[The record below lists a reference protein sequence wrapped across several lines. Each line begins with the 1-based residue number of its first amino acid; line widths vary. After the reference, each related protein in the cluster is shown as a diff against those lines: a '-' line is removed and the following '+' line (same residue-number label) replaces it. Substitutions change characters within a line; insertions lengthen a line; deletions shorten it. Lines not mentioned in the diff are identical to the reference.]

1 MREWKEVQALL
12 LTQRGRSKGLTQY
25 CGFRNSDCGIGEKSL
40 KMSDHDSRFKVQGF
54 LFSGISAGIKRDGK
68 RDLGLIYSEVPA
80 QAAGLFTTNAVKAAP
95 VQLDME
101 RMKKGL
107 CQAIVVNSGNA
118 NACTGSQGLRDAN
131 RVSWLVAEQLKIDE
145 RLVFPSSTGVIGSP
159 LPMKKIEEGI
169 PGLTGQLSSEGWM
182 NTVEAMMT
190 TDTFPKV
197 EVATCR
203 IRGKQV
209 RLCGMVKGAGMIRPD
224 LATMLSFLVTDACI
238 KAPLLQRMLEK
249 AAEVSY
255 NRITIDG
262 ETSTNDTVLLLANG
276 KAGHPSLNRMDRD
289 GEVFQSMLSKVC
301 RSLAESVVKDGEGA
315 TKFIEILIRGARSMK
330 EAKQAAYAVAHSPL
344 VKTAFFGEDANWG
357 RILCAL
363 GYSGV
368 HIDADRID
376 VSFDKTPI
384 VKKGMGGGPL
394 SEEKAGQILKNKSFK
409 VIVDLHQGKSQF
421 SVLTT
426 DLSIDYVKINA
437 SYRS

>member
-1 MREWKEVQALL
+1 M
-12 LTQRGRSKGLTQY
+12 
-25 CGFRNSDCGIGEKSL
+25 KSL
-40 KMSDHDSRFKVQGF
+40 DFKVQGF
-54 LFSGISAGIKRDGK
+54 LFSGISAGIKKDGK

-80 QAAGLFTTNAVKAAP
+80 QVAGVFTTNAVKAAP

-101 RMKKGL
+101 RIKKGL

-118 NACTGSQGLRDAN
+118 NACTGSRGLGDAKKISS
-131 RVSWLVAEQLKIDE
+131 VVAKQLGIDE

-159 LPMKKIEEGI
+159 LPTKKIEQGI
-169 PGLTGQLSSEGWM
+169 PELVDHLSPEAWM
-182 NTVEAMMT
+182 STVEAIMT

-203 IRGKQV
+203 IKGKQV
-209 RLCGMVKGAGMIRPD
+209 KLCGMVKGAGMIRPN
-224 LATMLSFLVTDACI
+224 LATMLSFLVTDAHI
-238 KAPLLQRMLEK
+238 KASLLQRMLEK
-249 AAEVSY
+249 TAEASY
-255 NRITIDG
+255 NRITVDG

-276 KAGHPSLNRMDRD
+276 KAGHPCLNRMDRD

-301 RSLAESVVKDGEGA
+301 RNLAESVVKDGEGA
-315 TKFIEILIRGARSMK
+315 TKFVEILIRGARNRE

-368 HIDADRID
+368 HLDPNRID
-376 VSFDKTPI
+376 VFFDKAPI
-384 VKKGMGGGPL
+384 VRNGMGVGPSL
-394 SEEKAGQILKNKSFK
+394 EERAGRILKRKSFK
-409 VIVDLHQGKSQF
+409 VTVSLHQGKSEF

-426 DLSIDYVKINA
+426 DLSLDYVKINA

>member
-1 MREWKEVQALL
+1 MKLL
-12 LTQRGRSKGLTQY
+12 
-25 CGFRNSDCGIGEKSL
+25 D
-40 KMSDHDSRFKVQGF
+40 FKVKGF
-54 LFSGISAGIKRDGK
+54 LFSGISAGIKKDGK

-80 QAAGLFTTNAVKAAP
+80 QVAGLFTTNVVKAAP

-101 RMKKGL
+101 RLKRGL

-118 NACTGSQGLRDAN
+118 NACTGSQGLGDAK
-131 RVSWLVAEQLKIDE
+131 RISSLVAKQLGIDE
-145 RLVFPSSTGVIGSP
+145 RSVFPSSTGVIGNP
-159 LPMKKIEEGI
+159 LPMKRIEEGI
-169 PGLTGQLSSEGWM
+169 PELVDHLSPEAWM
-182 NTVEAMMT
+182 SAVEAIMT

-203 IRGKQV
+203 IKGKQV
-209 RLCGMVKGAGMIRPD
+209 KLCGMAKGAGMIRPN
-224 LATMLSFLVTDACI
+224 LATMLSFLVTDANI
-238 KAPLLQRMLEK
+238 NASLLQRMLEK
-249 AAEVSY
+249 TAETSY
-255 NRITIDG
+255 NRITVDG

-276 KAGHPSLNRMDRD
+276 KAGHPCLNRMDRD
-289 GEVFQSMLSKVC
+289 GKVFQSMLSKVC

-315 TKFIEILIRGARSMK
+315 TKFVEILIRGARNMK

-368 HIDADRID
+368 HIDPNRID
-376 VSFDKTPI
+376 VFFDRAPI
-384 VKKGMGGGPL
+384 VKKGMGVGSSL
-394 SEEKAGQILKNKSFK
+394 EERAGQILKKKSFK
-409 VIVDLHQGKSQF
+409 VTISLHQGKSQF

-426 DLSIDYVKINA
+426 DLSLDYVKINA

>member
-1 MREWKEVQALL
+1 MKPL
-12 LTQRGRSKGLTQY
+12 
-25 CGFRNSDCGIGEKSL
+25 D
-40 KMSDHDSRFKVQGF
+40 FKVQGF
-54 LFSGISAGIKRDGK
+54 LFSGVSAGIKKDGK

-80 QAAGLFTTNAVKAAP
+80 QVAGLFTTNAVKAAP

-101 RMKKGL
+101 RMKRGL

-118 NACTGSQGLRDAN
+118 NACTGRQGLADAK
-131 RVSWLVAEQLKIDE
+131 RISSFVASRLGIDQ
-145 RLVFPSSTGVIGSP
+145 RLVFPASTGVIGNP
-159 LPMKKIEEGI
+159 LPMKKIEKGI
-169 PGLTGQLSSEGWM
+169 PNLTDQLSPGGWM
-182 NTVEAMMT
+182 GTVEAIMT

-203 IRGKQV
+203 IKGKQV
-209 RLCGMVKGAGMIRPD
+209 KLCGMVKGAGMIRPN
-224 LATMLSFLVTDACI
+224 LATMLSFIVTDANI
-238 KAPLLQRMLEK
+238 KSPLLQQMLEK
-249 AAEVSY
+249 AAEASY
-255 NRITIDG
+255 HRITVDG

-276 KAGHPSLNRMDRD
+276 KAGHLSLNRMDRD

-315 TKFIEILIRGARSMK
+315 TKFIEILIRRARSIK
-330 EAKQAAYAVAHSPL
+330 EAKQAAYAVADSPL

-376 VSFDKTPI
+376 VFFDKTSI
-384 VKKGMGGGPL
+384 VKKGMGVGPL
-394 SEEKAGQILKNKSFK
+394 SEEKAGQILKKKSFK

-421 SVLTT
+421 SILTT
-426 DLSIDYVKINA
+426 DLSLDYVKINA

>member
-1 MREWKEVQALL
+1 MKLL
-12 LTQRGRSKGLTQY
+12 
-25 CGFRNSDCGIGEKSL
+25 D
-40 KMSDHDSRFKVQGF
+40 FKVPGF
-54 LFSGISAGIKRDGK
+54 LFSGISARIKKDGK
-68 RDLGLIYSEVPA
+68 KDLGLIYSEVPA
-80 QAAGLFTTNAVKAAP
+80 QVAALFTTNAVKAAP
-95 VQLDME
+95 VQLDRA
-101 RMKKGL
+101 RMKRGL

-118 NACTGSQGLRDAN
+118 NACTGNRGLADAK
-131 RVSWLVAEQLKIDE
+131 RMTSFVAKQLGIDE
-145 RLVFPSSTGVIGSP
+145 RLVFSSSTGLIGSP
-159 LPMKKIEEGI
+159 LPIKKIEEGI
-169 PGLTGQLSSEGWM
+169 PKLVDHLSPEGWM
-182 NTVEAMMT
+182 STVEAIMT

-203 IRGKQV
+203 IHGKRV
-209 RLCGMVKGAGMIRPD
+209 KLCGMVKGAGMIRPNV
-224 LATMLSFLVTDACI
+224 ATMLSFLVTDACI

-276 KAGHPSLNRMDRD
+276 KAGHPFLSRMDHD
-289 GEVFQSMLSKVC
+289 GKMFQSMLSKVC

-315 TKFIEILIRGARSMK
+315 TKFVEILVRGARNRE

-368 HIDADRID
+368 HIDPNKVDLF
-376 VSFDKTPI
+376 FDKAPI
-384 VKKGMGGGPL
+384 VSNGMGVGSPL
-394 SEEKAGQILKNKSFK
+394 EERAGQILKNKSFK
-409 VIVDLHQGKSQF
+409 VTVDLHQGKSEF
-421 SVLTT
+421 SVLTS

>member
-1 MREWKEVQALL
+1 M
-12 LTQRGRSKGLTQY
+12 
-25 CGFRNSDCGIGEKSL
+25 KSL
-40 KMSDHDSRFKVQGF
+40 DFKVEGF
-54 LFSGISAGIKRDGK
+54 LFSGIPAGIKKDGK

-80 QAAGLFTTNAVKAAP
+80 QVAGLFTTNVVKAAP
-95 VQLDME
+95 VQLDRE
-101 RMKKGL
+101 RIKKGL

-118 NACTGSQGLRDAN
+118 NACTGSQGLRDAK
-131 RVSWLVAEQLKIDE
+131 RVSSLVAERLGIDE
-145 RLVFPSSTGVIGSP
+145 RLVFSSSTGVIGSR

-169 PGLTGQLSSEGWM
+169 PELTEELSSDAWM
-182 NTVEAMMT
+182 KTVEAMMT

-203 IRGKQV
+203 IKGKRV
-209 RLCGMVKGAGMIRPD
+209 KLCGMVKGAGMIHPD

-249 AAEVSY
+249 AAEASF

-276 KAGHPSLNRMDRD
+276 KAGHASLNRMDRD
-289 GEVFQSMLSKVC
+289 ADAFQSMLSKVC

-315 TKFIEILIRGARSMK
+315 TKLIEILIRRARNIE
-330 EAKQAAYAVAHSPL
+330 EAEQAAYAVAHSPL

-368 HIDADRID
+368 HIDPNKID
-376 VSFDKTPI
+376 LFLDKAPI
-384 VKKGMGGGPL
+384 VKKGIGVGSR
-394 SEEKAGQILKNKSFK
+394 SEEKAGQILKKKSFK
-409 VIVDLHQGKSQF
+409 VTVDLHQGKSQF

-426 DLSIDYVKINA
+426 DLSLDYVKINA